1 MFLEKPFKIAGGEFP
16 KPFSDLRFVWVD
28 EFVDIMTH
36 AQNILFKY
44 RKIQIL
50 VLDDPL
56 LSERYNEATYTH
68 LIT

>member
-1 MFLEKPFKIAGGEFP
+1 
-16 KPFSDLRFVWVD
+16 
-28 EFVDIMTH
+28 MTY

-56 LSERYNEATYTH
+56 LSERYNEATYNH